1 MLLQV
6 DIVLTAV
13 NMIVPIPSFSAMVA
27 HKFGMRSDLVSYSL
41 GGQGCG
47 AGVLI
52 LGLAESLLKVHAS
65 SSHGCPSRFRTTC
78 AALAPT
84 DATCFLLAL

>member
-1 MLLQV
+1 MWPFNSIAGACSFQV

-27 HKFGMRSDLVSYSL
+27 HRFGMRADLVSYSL

-47 AGVLI
+47 AGVMI
-52 LGLAESLLKVHAS
+52 LGLAESLLKVWL
-65 SSHGCPSRFRTTC
+65 RKT
-78 AALAPT
+78 
-84 DATCFLLAL
+84 